1 MTSQKHRSLE
11 HAVVLVTGANGGLG
25 TEFVRQALDRGAAKV
40 YATAR
45 TPKDWGDDRIVPVAL
60 DVTDPASIA
69 AAAELTGDTT
79 VLINN
84 AGIAHV
90 SPSLLD
96 TTPDELRRLLETNVV
111 GLYAVTQAVVPA
123 VVRAK
128 GAIINVASVASWRA
142 RGVLAAYGSTKA
154 AVWSLTDSLRGE
166 LEPEGVQVLG
176 LYLAF
181 TDTPMTA
188 GMDVPKGSPVDVVRD
203 AYDGLESG
211 ALEVLADEYTRTV
224 RGRLSTIL
232 TAEA

>member
-1 MTSQKHRSLE
+1 MTPLQG
-11 HAVVLVTGANGGLG
+11 AVVLVTGANGGLG

-45 TPKDWGDDRIVPVAL
+45 TPKQWDDARVVPLAL

-69 AAAELTGDTT
+69 AAAEAAADTT

-84 AGIAHV
+84 AGV
-90 SPSLLD
+90 GLVVPSLLE
-96 TTPDELRRLLETNVV
+96 TPPEDFRRVLETNAV
-111 GLYAVTQAVVPA
+111 GLLAVTQAFAPA
-123 VVRAK
+123 IT
-128 GAIINVASVASWRA
+128 GAGGALINVASVASWRA
-142 RGVLAAYGSTKA
+142 RGILAAYGATKA
-154 AVWSLTDSLRGE
+154 AAWSLTDSLRAE
-166 LEPEGVQVLG
+166 LQPEGVQVLG

-211 ALEVLADEYTRTV
+211 AFEVLADDYTRLV
-224 RGRLSTIL
+224 RSQLADIL
-232 TAEA
+232 IPA